1 MIKLDWNKAQNIVA
15 FRSIVSFVEYLTIKV
30 PWAVHKIAAPI
41 PIITIFWFSI
51 SDWQNTQTAA
61 RVILKTDLSKC
72 IDKDYLDTRTEKGTT
87 HTLNH
92 PLSK

>member
-51 SDWQNTQTAA
+51 SDWQHITA

-72 IDKDYLDTRTEKGTT
+72 IDKDYLDTRTEKDTT
-87 HTLNH
+87 HTLTH

>member
-41 PIITIFWFSI
+41 PIITILWFSI
-51 SDWQNTQTAA
+51 NDLRYTAA

-72 IDKDYLDTRTEKGTT
+72 IDKDYLDTRTEKDTT